1 MTITIE
7 EEIPADLG
15 FDCLI
20 FAKEVISFTL
30 LHEKFPFEAEVNLT
44 LTDNEAI
51 QELNRDYRNID
62 AATDVLSF
70 PMLNL
75 TEAGKFSS
83 IGQDIEN
90 NFNPDSGE
98 AMLGDIVIS
107 APKVK
112 EQAAAFGHSV
122 RREFAFLIVHSILHL
137 LGYDHINPKDAE
149 CMEHKQETILNK
161 MNVFRSQEDE

>member
-15 FDCLI
+15 FDCLS

-90 NFNPDSGE
+90 NFNPDR
-98 AMLGDIVIS
+98 
-107 APKVK
+107 
-112 EQAAAFGHSV
+112 Q
-122 RREFAFLIVHSILHL
+122 RRSDAW
-137 LGYDHINPKDAE
+137 GYCNFRAE
-149 CMEHKQETILNK
+149 SEGAGGGFWPFCQTGVCIFNCT
-161 MNVFRSQEDE
+161 